1 MEPLSRPPGGT
12 PLDPGARRGG
22 GDRRQGAVAR
32 LVVGL
37 LALAIAAGTFYL
49 TSGLSLGWRIA
60 LATIVAAPLFLLVD
74 LLRDSA
80 GGYSRAPNDRQGG
93 VDSRTRGSSR
103 HSQRDDT

>member
-1 MEPLSRPPGGT
+1 MGESRPPLT
-12 PLDPGARRGG
+12 HLDPGVRRAG

-37 LALAIAAGTFYL
+37 LALAIAGGTFYI
-49 TSGLSLGWRIA
+49 TSGLTLGWRIA

-80 GGYSRAPNDRQGG
+80 GGYPRARDDRQ
-93 VDSRTRGSSR
+93 RGSDGRATGTSQD
-103 HSQRDDT
+103 SQREDR

>member
-1 MEPLSRPPGGT
+1 VASPSRPS
-12 PLDPGARRGG
+12 

-37 LALAIAAGTFYL
+37 LAFAIAAGTFYI
-49 TSGLSLGWRIA
+49 TSGLTLGWRIA

-80 GGYSRAPNDRQGG
+80 GGHPRPRDDRRRGIDGNARRKPGTAQ
-93 VDSRTRGSSR
+93 DSRPE
-103 HSQRDDT
+103 DP

>member
-1 MEPLSRPPGGT
+1 MESPSRSP
-12 PLDPGARRGG
+12 
-22 GDRRQGAVAR
+22 DRRQGAVAR

-37 LALAIAAGTFYL
+37 LALAIAGGTFYI

-80 GGYSRAPNDRQGG
+80 GGYPRAPDDRQPGADG
-93 VDSRTRGSSR
+93 NPRRTTGTPQD
-103 HSQRDDT
+103 SQREDT

>member
-1 MEPLSRPPGGT
+1 MESPSRPS
-12 PLDPGARRGG
+12 

-37 LALAIAAGTFYL
+37 LALAIAAGTFYI
-49 TSGLSLGWRIA
+49 TSGLTLGWRIA

-80 GGYSRAPNDRQGG
+80 GGHPRPEDDRHGG
-93 VDSRTRGSSR
+93 IDGKPRRTTDIARD
-103 HSQRDDT
+103 SQREDP